1 MKVTQSQR
9 PIKGH
14 NETAKRMDSEY
25 GLGKEESGKSKD
37 MLKLDRNELWETIRN
52 FQRTTRNLKT

>member
-1 MKVTQSQR
+1 M
-9 PIKGH
+9 H
-14 NETAKRMDSEY
+14 SEY
-25 GLGKEESGKSKD
+25 GLGKEESRKSKD